1 MKRLP
6 LIAFAL
12 AAFTAIPVRAQDQL
26 SAPQIVSDRFDQ
38 GDWWGLDVSGT
49 GIGSEE
55 SVVLVNG
62 EPVRNGDA
70 VEVETF
76 LMYRQPKPSGVI
88 GGKSL
93 TRIDCVAK
101 TQDVKLLTMFYT
113 GERMRELPAVGTGP
127 KPILP
132 ASALYRFACDGNHRY
147 ATHFG
152 QGSRT
157 RTATGAFSKYHH

>member
-1 MKRLP
+1 MP

-12 AAFTAIPVRAQDQL
+12 TVSTAIPAQAQDQTPT
-26 SAPQIVSDRFDQ
+26 PQIVTDRFDQ

-55 SVVLVNG
+55 SVLLVNG
-62 EPVRNGDA
+62 EPVRKGDA

-88 GGKSL
+88 GGRSL

-113 GERMRELPAVGTGP
+113 GERMRDLPSPGTGP

-132 ASALYRFACDGNHRY
+132 ASALYRFACDGSHRY
-147 ATHFG
+147 ATHYG

-157 RTATGAFSKYHH
+157 KTATGAFSRYHH